1 MVEYNKWLTAYEK
14 NENVKEAEKAFN
26 QFYEP
31 WHEEFEANKETT
43 GYSFPYDTDYLV
55 PSKVLWKTIGELGI
69 YAAIMFGFYVLF
81 FHFTQI
87 KNFFENIF
95 SKDKKRR
102 KKGEKREPII
112 TPRWEP
118 TPEISVVEESATEES
133 TVEEPVITE
142 EKE

>member
-1 MVEYNKWLTAYEK
+1 M
-14 NENVKEAEKAFN
+14 
-26 QFYEP
+26 
-31 WHEEFEANKETT
+31 
-43 GYSFPYDTDYLV
+43 

-95 SKDKKRR
+95 SKDKKKR
-102 KKGEKREPII
+102 KKGEKRETII

-118 TPEISVVEESATEES
+118 TPTVIETQEPAVEEVAEES
-133 TVEEPVITE
+133 ETSE
-142 EKE
+142 EKEETIE